1 MFFFLCFGTKT
12 VPFLES
18 ESCARHG
25 VTLVY
30 TSSVF
35 QALKQYNVEQAEQQ
49 NAVSGKV
56 DGNRNP
62 RKLKTCFSCGQ
73 EGQLSQGKRS
83 LVQGQACRKCGVMGH
98 FKVKWLQ
105 L

>member
-1 MFFFLCFGTKT
+1 M
-12 VPFLES
+12 PFLES